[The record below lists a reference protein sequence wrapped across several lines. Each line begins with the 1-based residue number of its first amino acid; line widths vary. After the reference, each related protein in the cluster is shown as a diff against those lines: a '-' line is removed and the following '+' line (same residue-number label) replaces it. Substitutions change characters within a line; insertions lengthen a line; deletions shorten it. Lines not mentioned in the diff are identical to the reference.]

1 MQGFLSIFGNITSII
16 SQLLIIVA
24 TALVTYFLTRRGERK
39 KKVRESIEELYRLL
53 SQVDIWMKVTL
64 RYLYKELD
72 KMDYYRPVI
81 PGEYLEDFTKEPEC
95 PIDRLEM
102 LIELDAPSLKKYLPE
117 YMFIVSEMRN
127 VRYYYDTHK
136 SRSLLDYYFGGVTFD
151 EYKKMS
157 GKQVNS
163 TEEFFQYVG
172 SKFPKLHDD
181 LRSALGKLAR
191 KN

>member
-1 MQGFLSIFGNITSII
+1 MLHIVSERLNVAQNILSIFGSITGII
-16 SQLLIIVA
+16 SQLVIIVA

-102 LIELDAPSLKKYLPE
+102 
-117 YMFIVSEMRN
+117 
-127 VRYYYDTHK
+127 
-136 SRSLLDYYFGGVTFD
+136 
-151 EYKKMS
+151 
-157 GKQVNS
+157 
-163 TEEFFQYVG
+163 
-172 SKFPKLHDD
+172 
-181 LRSALGKLAR
+181 
-191 KN
+191 

>member
-39 KKVRESIEELYRLL
+39 KKVRESIEELYRFL

-102 LIELDAPSLKKYLPE
+102 LIELDTPSLKKYLPE
-117 YMFIVSEMRN
+117 YNLPFA
-127 VRYYYDTHK
+127 H
-136 SRSLLDYYFGGVTFD
+136 FHGG
-151 EYKKMS
+151 S
-157 GKQVNS
+157 
-163 TEEFFQYVG
+163 
-172 SKFPKLHDD
+172 
-181 LRSALGKLAR
+181 
-191 KN
+191 

>member
-1 MQGFLSIFGNITSII
+1 VQGFLSIFGNITSII

-39 KKVRESIEELYRLL
+39 KKVRESIEELYRFL

-102 LIELDAPSLKKYLPE
+102 LIELDTPSLKKYLPE
-117 YMFIVSEMRN
+117 YKFIVSEMRS
-127 VRYYYDTHK
+127 VRYYYDAHK

-151 EYKKMS
+151 EYEKMS

-163 TEEFFQYVG
+163 MEEFFQYIG
-172 SKFPKLHDD
+172 SKFPQLHDD